1 MLHLHFAVSPLPS
14 PILGVSLSS
23 LHLSP
28 PTVAPLSHTSNSP
41 AHLSLCP
48 PRPPSPAPPP
58 RAGVAVLH
66 PPSTSCRGRA
76 AAGRSSAGR
85 RAADPD
91 DARARGAGLP
101 TARRRSGRRQP
112 PPPSPPAKLGHQPRR
127 PPPPPSPS
135 TDGVDPGGS
144 SIRSRDTAGVPP
156 LRAGAP
162 PASIHGDVEPPQSS
176 GMSLDMDARG

>member
-1 MLHLHFAVSPLPS
+1 MV
-14 PILGVSLSS
+14 
-23 LHLSP
+23 LSP
-28 PTVAPLSHTSNSP
+28 NLHGPTTVAPP
-41 AHLSLCP
+41 AHP
-48 PRPPSPAPPP
+48 PEARAGPASSRYPARLPPPSPAPPP

-176 GMSLDMDARG
+176 GMSLDMDARGARP